1 MDDVILLQS
10 FSSFSLLNT
19 VNILACVGHASDD
32 ILLTDCS
39 DAKIKEAL
47 ILQYQIVKRKKGKKS
62 N

>member
-1 MDDVILLQS
+1 MDDVILLS

-19 VNILACVGHASDD
+19 VNILACVGHASDYD

-47 ILQYQIVKRKKGKKS
+47 ILQYQIVKKRKKK